1 MREKGL
7 DLACGPGRLAETHAE
22 PSEADQHGRG
32 GAAERPSPA
41 ACDQGEGY
49 AACDDDAPGMSPSA
63 LGFKSQHCKIKT
75 AAPLGVTVLFW
86 CGRRDLNPHVYG
98 WTQAP
103 QACLSTY
110 SSTPANASK
119 AKAIITMP
127 LGNVKGKFSPTGT
140 GRRRLCTAPDGG
152 NARRRGRARGGSAPQ
167 RR

>member
-1 MREKGL
+1 MIMVWPFRAFGGTDRDQHPSARLQEMGL
-7 DLACGPGRLAETHAE
+7 DLRCGGGRLGLQ
-22 PSEADQHGRG
+22 S
-32 GAAERPSPA
+32 
-41 ACDQGEGY
+41 
-49 AACDDDAPGMSPSA
+49 APGALPSA
-63 LGFKSQHCKIKT
+63 LGFKSHPETKNRPPKRMSGF
-75 AAPLGVTVLFW
+75 LW
-86 CGRRDLNPHVYG
+86 CGRWDLNPHVYG